1 MTLKELSIIPEPVN
15 ISSKEGAFTLNKKTL
30 ILTDLKLIAIAEQ
43 LKQVLLS
50 TLGLNIAIKE
60 DLQTK
65 ESNNVIILKTVN
77 NEKQLK
83 HESYSLIVS
92 QDRIEI
98 VASTPNGVFY
108 GIQTM
113 RQLIPLEAIGGKN
126 INLEFSIPCVV
137 IEDYPRFKWRGF
149 MLDVGRHFFTKSEVK
164 KVLDLMAFLKLNK
177 FHFHLTEDQGWRVE
191 IKKYPLLTEIGSK
204 REGTI
209 ASQGSFRS
217 NRKNKVPLDGVPV
230 SGYYTQQDLI
240 ELIQYATERFITIIP
255 ELDFPGHTTAALA
268 AYPELSCTGGPFKVS
283 TRFGIHK
290 EVLCIGKEKVFEFT
304 QNVLN
309 EIIEIFPSKIIHIG
323 GDEAPKKRWK
333 NCLDCQARIKNEE
346 LGSVENLQVYFTNRI
361 ADYLESKGKQII
373 GWNEILNDK
382 LNENAICHY
391 WTANLKQVLEHA
403 RLGREVVMSEMSA
416 VYLNYPYKIIPL
428 ERSYNYEPI
437 PNELEAKYHDKIL
450 GIEACLWTEF
460 VKNKKTLEWQAFP
473 RLIAI
478 AETGWIPKNKKNFKT
493 FQKRLETFNKWL
505 DFFKVSYAKKEEFDI
520 INSN

>member
-1 MTLKELSIIPEPVN
+1 MTLKELKIIPEPVN
-15 ISSKEGAFTLNKKTL
+15 IASKEDTFILNEKTL
-30 ILTDLKLIAIAEQ
+30 ILTDLKLKKVAEQ
-43 LKQVLLS
+43 LKEILLS
-50 TLGLNIAIKE
+50 MFGLNIAIKE

-65 ESNNVIILKTVN
+65 ESNNVIILKISN
-77 NEKQLK
+77 NEKQINP
-83 HESYSLIVS
+83 EGYTLIVTQNRMEVS
-92 QDRIEI
+92 SS
-98 VASTPNGVFY
+98 APNGVFY

-113 RQLIPLEAIGGKN
+113 RQLIPTDKIGSKN
-126 INLEFSIPCVV
+126 IDLEFSIPCVV
-137 IEDYPRFKWRGF
+137 IKDYPRFKWRGL

-204 REGTI
+204 REGTT
-209 ASQGSFRS
+209 SQRSFRS
-217 NRKNKVPLDGVPV
+217 NQRSKIPLDGIPV
-230 SGYYTQQDLI
+230 SGYYTQQDLR

-309 EIIEIFPSKIIHIG
+309 EIIEIFPSNIIHIG
-323 GDEAPKKRWK
+323 GDEAPTKRWK
-333 NCLDCQARIKNEE
+333 KCLDCQARIKDEE

-361 ADYLESKGKQII
+361 ADYLESKGRQII
-373 GWNEILNDK
+373 GWNEILNEK

-391 WTANLKQVLEHA
+391 WTMNLKQVLEHV
-403 RLGREVVMSEMSA
+403 RLGRKVVMSEMSA
-416 VYLNYPYKIIPL
+416 VYLNYPYNIIPL
-428 ERSYNYEPI
+428 ERAYNYEPI
-437 PNELEAKYHDKIL
+437 PNELEAKYHKRIL

-478 AETGWIPKNKKNFKT
+478 AETGWMPKNKKNFKS
-493 FQKRLETFNKWL
+493 FQKRLEKFNKWL
-505 DFFKVSYAKKEEFDI
+505 DLFKVSYAKKEEYLL
-520 INSN
+520 

>member
-1 MTLKELSIIPEPVN
+1 MHCYTKKLPFKIIFNYE
-15 ISSKEGAFTLNKKTL
+15 
-30 ILTDLKLIAIAEQ
+30 
-43 LKQVLLS
+43 
-50 TLGLNIAIKE
+50 
-60 DLQTK
+60 TK
-65 ESNNVIILKTVN
+65 ERNNIIVLKIVN

-309 EIIEIFPSKIIHIG
+309 EIIEIFPSNIIHIG
-323 GDEAPKKRWK
+323 GDEAPTKRWK
-333 NCLDCQARIKNEE
+333 KCLDCQARIKDEE

-361 ADYLESKGKQII
+361 ADYLESKGRQII
-373 GWNEILNDK
+373 GWNEILNEK

-391 WTANLKQVLEHA
+391 WTMNLKQVLEHV
-403 RLGREVVMSEMSA
+403 RLGRKVVMSEMSA
-416 VYLNYPYKIIPL
+416 VYLNYPYNIIPL
-428 ERSYNYEPI
+428 ERAYNYEPI
-437 PNELEAKYHDKIL
+437 PNELEAKYHKRIL

-478 AETGWIPKNKKNFKT
+478 AETGWTPKNKKNFKS
-493 FQKRLETFNKWL
+493 FQKRLEKFNKWL
-505 DFFKVSYAKKEEFDI
+505 DLFKVSYAKKEEYLL
-520 INSN
+520 

>member
-1 MTLKELSIIPEPVN
+1 
-15 ISSKEGAFTLNKKTL
+15 
-30 ILTDLKLIAIAEQ
+30 LTDLKSKEIAEQ
-43 LKQVLLS
+43 LKEILLS

-113 RQLIPLEAIGGKN
+113 RQLIPLETIGGKN

-137 IEDYPRFKWRGF
+137 IRDHPRFQWRGF

-164 KVLDLMAFLKLNK
+164 KIIDLMAFLKLNK

-191 IKKYPLLTEIGSK
+191 INKYPLLTEIGSK

-217 NRKNKVPLDGVPV
+217 DRKNKVPLDGIPV

-290 EVLCIGKEKVFEFT
+290 EVLCIGKEQVFEFT
-304 QNVLN
+304 QNILN
-309 EIIEIFPSKIIHIG
+309 EIIDIFPSSIIHIG

-333 NCLDCQARIKNEE
+333 NCLDCQTRIKDEK
-346 LGSVENLQVYFTNRI
+346 LGGVENLQVYFTNRI
-361 ADYLESKGKQII
+361 ADYLKSKGRRLM
-373 GWNEILNDK
+373 GWNEIINDK
-382 LNENAICHY
+382 LHEHAICHY
-391 WTANLKQVLEHA
+391 WTTNLKEVLEHA
-403 RLGREVVMSEMSA
+403 RRGREVVMSEMSA
-416 VYLNYPYKIIPL
+416 VYLNYPYALLSL
-428 ERSYNYEPI
+428 ESAYNYEPI
-437 PNELEAKYHDKIL
+437 PSELESKFHKSIL

-460 VKNKKTLEWQAFP
+460 VKNNKSLEWQAFP

-478 AETGWIPKNKKNFKT
+478 SETGWSPKNKKDFKS
-493 FQKRLETFNKWL
+493 FQKRLEKFNIWL
-505 DFFKVSYAKKEEFDI
+505 DLFEISYVKKEEY
-520 INSN
+520 

>member
-1 MTLKELSIIPEPVN
+1 MSSKELNIIPEPVN
-15 ISSKEGAFTLNKKTL
+15 ISSKEGKFTLNEKTL
-30 ILTDLKLIAIAEQ
+30 ILTDLKSKEIAEQ
-43 LKQVLLS
+43 LKEILLS
-50 TLGLNIAIKE
+50 TLGLNIAIEE

-65 ESNNVIILKTVN
+65 ESNNIIILKTVN
-77 NEKQLK
+77 SEKQLN
-83 HESYSLIVS
+83 HEGYTLTIS

-98 VASTPNGVFY
+98 SASTPNGVFY

-113 RQLIPLEAIGGKN
+113 RQLIPTDKIRSKN
-126 INLEFSIPCVV
+126 ISIPCVE
-137 IEDYPRFKWRGF
+137 IEDYPRFHWRGF

-164 KVLDLMAFLKLNK
+164 KILDLMAFLKLNK

-204 REGTI
+204 REGTT
-209 ASQGSFRS
+209 SKRPFRS
-217 NRKNKVPLDGVPV
+217 NKKNKVPLDGIPV
-230 SGYYTQQDLI
+230 SGFYTQEDLI

-290 EVLCIGKEKVFEFT
+290 EVLCIGKEKVFEFI

-333 NCLDCQARIKNEE
+333 NCLDCQARIKDEK

-361 ADYLESKGKQII
+361 ADYLESKGRQII

-391 WTANLKQVLEHA
+391 WTANLKHVLEHA
-403 RLGREVVMSEMSA
+403 RLGRKVVMSEMSA
-416 VYLNYPYKIIPL
+416 FYLNYPYKIIPL
-428 ERSYNYEPI
+428 EKTYNYEPI
-437 PNELEAKYHDKIL
+437 PNQLESKFHKRIL
-450 GIEACLWTEF
+450 GIEACLWTEY
-460 VKNKKTLEWQAFP
+460 VKNKKKLEWQTFP
-473 RLIAI
+473 RLIAV
-478 AETGWIPKNKKNFKT
+478 AETGWSLKNKKNFKS
-493 FQKRLETFNKWL
+493 FQKRLEKFNKWL
-505 DFFKVSYAKKEEFDI
+505 DLLKVNYAKKEEYLNI
-520 INSN
+520 I

>member
-1 MTLKELSIIPEPVN
+1 
-15 ISSKEGAFTLNKKTL
+15 
-30 ILTDLKLIAIAEQ
+30 
-43 LKQVLLS
+43 
-50 TLGLNIAIKE
+50 
-60 DLQTK
+60 
-65 ESNNVIILKTVN
+65 
-77 NEKQLK
+77 
-83 HESYSLIVS
+83 
-92 QDRIEI
+92 
-98 VASTPNGVFY
+98 
-108 GIQTM
+108 
-113 RQLIPLEAIGGKN
+113 
-126 INLEFSIPCVV
+126 
-137 IEDYPRFKWRGF
+137 
-149 MLDVGRHFFTKSEVK
+149 
-164 KVLDLMAFLKLNK
+164 MAFLKLNK

-204 REGTI
+204 REGTT
-209 ASQGSFRS
+209 SQRSYRS
-217 NRKNKVPLDGVPV
+217 NKKNVPLDGIPV
-230 SGYYTQQDLI
+230 SGFYTQQDLR

-255 ELDFPGHTTAALA
+255 ELDFPGHTMAALA

-309 EIIEIFPSKIIHIG
+309 EIIEIFPSNIIHIG

-382 LNENAICHY
+382 LNGNAICHY

-437 PNELEAKYHDKIL
+437 PNELEVKYHDKIL
-450 GIEACLWTEF
+450 GIEACLWTEI

-478 AETGWIPKNKKNFKT
+478 AETGWTPKNKKNFKS
-493 FQKRLETFNKWL
+493 FQKRLETFNKRL
-505 DFFKVSYAKKEEFDI
+505 DLFKVNYAKKEEYLL
-520 INSN
+520 

>member
-1 MTLKELSIIPEPVN
+1 MTQKELNIIPEPVN
-15 ISSKEGAFTLNKKTL
+15 ISSKEGAFTLNEKTL
-30 ILTDLKLIAIAEQ
+30 ILTDLKLKAIAEQ
-43 LKQVLLS
+43 LKQILLS
-50 TLGLNIAIKE
+50 TLGLNLVIKE
-60 DLQTK
+60 GSQTK
-65 ESNNVIILKTVN
+65 ETNNIIILKTVK
-77 NEKQLK
+77 NEKQLN
-83 HESYSLIVS
+83 HEGYTLIVS
-92 QDRIEI
+92 QKRIEI
-98 VASTPNGVFY
+98 LAPTPNGIFY

-113 RQLIPLEAIGGKN
+113 RQLIPLKIIGTKN
-126 INLEFSIPCVV
+126 IGLKLSIPCVV
-137 IEDYPRFKWRGF
+137 IEDYPRFQCRGF
-149 MLDVGRHFFTKSEVK
+149 MLDVARHFFEKDEIK
-164 KVLDLMAFLKLNK
+164 KVLDFMALLKLNK
-177 FHFHLTEDQGWRVE
+177 FHFHLTDDQGWRVE

-209 ASQGSFRS
+209 ASQRSFRS
-217 NRKNKVPLDGVPV
+217 NKKNKVPLDGIPV
-230 SGYYTQQDLI
+230 SGYYTQQDLR

-309 EIIEIFPSKIIHIG
+309 EIIEIFPSSIIHIG

-333 NCLDCQARIKNEE
+333 KCLDCQARIKDES

-361 ADYLESKGKQII
+361 ADYLGSKGRQVI

-391 WTANLKQVLEHA
+391 WTMNLKQVLEHA
-403 RLGREVVMSEMSA
+403 RLGRKVVMSEMSA

-428 ERSYNYEPI
+428 ERAYNYEPI

-460 VKNKKTLEWQAFP
+460 VKNKKNLEWQAFP
-473 RLIAI
+473 RLIAV
-478 AETGWIPKNKKNFKT
+478 AETGWTPKNKKNFKS
-493 FQKRLETFNKWL
+493 FQKRLEKFNKWL
-505 DFFKVSYAKKEEFDI
+505 DLFKVNYAKKEEYLL
-520 INSN
+520 

>member
-1 MTLKELSIIPEPVN
+1 MSLKELNIIPEPVN
-15 ISSKEGAFTLNKKTL
+15 ISLKEGTFTFNENTL
-30 ILTDLKLIAIAEQ
+30 ILTDLKTKEIAEQ
-43 LKQVLLS
+43 LKEILLS

-77 NEKQLK
+77 DEKQLS
-83 HESYSLIVS
+83 HEGYTLIVS
-92 QDRIEI
+92 QDRIDI
-98 VASTPNGVFY
+98 LASMPNGVFY

-113 RQLIPLEAIGGKN
+113 RQLIPLETIGNKN
-126 INLEFSIPCVV
+126 LNLEFSIPCVV

-164 KVLDLMAFLKLNK
+164 KILDLMAFLKLNK

-204 REGTI
+204 REGTT
-209 ASQGSFRS
+209 SQRSFRS
-217 NRKNKVPLDGVPV
+217 NKKNKVPLDGIPV
-230 SGYYTQQDLI
+230 SGYYTQQDLR

-290 EVLCIGKEKVFEFT
+290 EVLCIGKEKVFDFT

-309 EIIEIFPSKIIHIG
+309 EIIEIFPSNIIHIG
-323 GDEAPKKRWK
+323 GDEAPKKRWNK
-333 NCLDCQARIKNEE
+333 CLDCQARIKNEN

-361 ADYLESKGKQII
+361 ANYLESKGRQII
-373 GWNEILNDK
+373 GWNEILNNK

-391 WTANLKQVLEHA
+391 WTMNLKQVLEHA
-403 RLGREVVMSEMSA
+403 RLGRKVVMSEMSA
-416 VYLNYPYKIIPL
+416 VYLNYPYNHIPL
-428 ERSYNYEPI
+428 ERTYNYEPI
-437 PNELEAKYHDKIL
+437 PNELESKFHKRIL

-460 VKNKKTLEWQAFP
+460 VKNKKNLEWQTFP
-473 RLIAI
+473 RLIAV
-478 AETGWIPKNKKNFKT
+478 AETGWTPKNKKNFES
-493 FQKRLETFNKWL
+493 FQKRLKKLNQWL
-505 DFFKVSYAKKEEFDI
+505 DLFKVNYAKKEEYLL
-520 INSN
+520 